1 MQKVSQRV
9 GGNKFITY
17 LCSAIKQQKK
27 MPTLFILFGFKF
39 MFYSNDHAPIHVHV
53 LKGGASAKFNVV
65 PEVVLVENNGM
76 KPSELKLVESIVEE
90 NKEIIIER
98 WNTFFNGN
106 K

>member
-1 MQKVSQRV
+1 
-9 GGNKFITY
+9 
-17 LCSAIKQQKK
+17 

-39 MFYSNDHAPIHVHV
+39 MFYSNDHAPIHIHV
-53 LKGGASAKFNVV
+53 LKDGASAKFNVLPDV
-65 PEVVLVENNGM
+65 ALEENHGM
-76 KPSELKLVESIVEE
+76 KPSELKLVELIVEE

>member
-1 MQKVSQRV
+1 
-9 GGNKFITY
+9 
-17 LCSAIKQQKK
+17 

-39 MFYSNDHAPIHVHV
+39 MFYSNDHSPIHIHAVR
-53 LKGGASAKFNVV
+53 GEANAKFNIL
-65 PEVVLVENNGM
+65 PDVVLIENHGM
-76 KPSELKLVESIVEE
+76 KPAELKLVESIVEE

>member
-1 MQKVSQRV
+1 
-9 GGNKFITY
+9 
-17 LCSAIKQQKK
+17 
-27 MPTLFILFGFKF
+27 
-39 MFYSNDHAPIHVHV
+39 MFYPNDHALIHVHV
-53 LKGGASAKFNVV
+53 VKAGASAKFNVLPDV
-65 PEVVLVENNGM
+65 ELVENFGL